1 MVWTCISYQM
11 ASLLEAIENKYGSDD
26 PDEFGSDLP
35 IAIYVPKKSP
45 RKCIPSLL
53 VLNDCDI
60 ESAGD
65 EQALDEKCQQV
76 EELDLAQ
83 NKLSEWSEV
92 FEILKHM
99 PRIKFVN
106 LSFNNLSDD
115 IGSFIENNCFLYLRD
130 LVLNGTRVDWASVR
144 KLLRV
149 LPSLEELHLSLNGY
163 SSVEIEDG
171 NGAHKSLRKL
181 HFAGNP
187 VNSWKEISKI
197 GVKFPTLQAL
207 VLADCPI
214 ESLAH
219 ENSNYEPHSNFT
231 SLQLLNLNN
240 TLLADWEDVDH
251 LRNFPTLQCLRI
263 QACPLVEELT
273 EHERRQ
279 LLIARLPNVAVLNG
293 GGAITHEEREDA
305 ERAFI
310 RFYSVKRPEERPERY
325 EELVAVHGK
334 LEPLVHVDLSPEKRV
349 KVIFHFGEKREARR
363 IDVYQTVFELKQK
376 LESFT
381 DGLPP
386 NKMKLFYSDHV
397 MRAIQGPEEMKF
409 PQKRLYSYNISSGDE
424 IYIDS
429 KT

>member
-1 MVWTCISYQM
+1 M

-26 PDEFGSDLP
+26 PEVGSDLP

-92 FEILKHM
+92 FGILKHM

-115 IGSFIENNCFLYLRD
+115 IGSFIENNCFLHLKD
-130 LVLNGTRVDWASVR
+130 LVLNGTRVDWTSVR
-144 KLLRV
+144 KLLRM
-149 LPSLEELHLSLNGY
+149 LPSLEELHLSLNEY
-163 SSVEIEDG
+163 STVEIEDCG
-171 NGAHKSLRKL
+171 GPHTRLQKL

-187 VNSWKEISKI
+187 VNSWREISKM
-197 GVKFPTLQAL
+197 GNKFPGLQAL

-214 ESLAH
+214 ESLNQDHNTCDSTSKFA
-219 ENSNYEPHSNFT
+219 

-240 TLLADWEDVDH
+240 TLLSEWDDVDC
-251 LRNFPTLQCLRI
+251 LREFPALHCLRI
-263 QACPLVEELT
+263 QSCPLVEELT

-279 LLIARLPNVAVLNG
+279 LLIARLPNVQVLNG
-293 GGAITHEEREDA
+293 GGAITKEEREDA

-310 RFYSVKRPEERPERY
+310 RFYVVKDPEERPRRFH
-325 EELVAVHGK
+325 ELVAIHGM
-334 LEPLVHVDLSPEKRV
+334 LEPLVHVDLSPEKKV
-349 KVIFHFGEKREARR
+349 KVIFHYGEKREARR
-363 IDVYQTVFELKQK
+363 IDVYQTVFELKQR
-376 LESFT
+376 LESFA

-386 NKMKLFYSDHV
+386 HRMRLFYSDHV
-397 MRAIQGPEEMKF
+397 MRALQGPEEMKF

-424 IYIDS
+424 IIVDS

>member
-1 MVWTCISYQM
+1 M

-26 PDEFGSDLP
+26 PDDFRNDLP

-60 ESAGD
+60 DSAGD

-92 FEILKHM
+92 FGILKHM

-115 IGSFIENNCFLYLRD
+115 IGCFIENNSFLHLKD
-130 LVLNGTRVDWASVR
+130 LVLNGTRVDWTSVR
-144 KLLRV
+144 KLLRM

-163 SSVEIEDG
+163 SNVEIEDCG
-171 NGAHKSLRKL
+171 GPHESLRKL

-187 VNSWKEISKI
+187 VTSWREISKI
-197 GVKFPTLQAL
+197 GEKFPAIQAL

-214 ESLAH
+214 ESLEH
-219 ENSNYEPHSNFT
+219 ENTSCDPHSNFPC
-231 SLQLLNLNN
+231 LQFLNLNN
-240 TLLADWEDVDH
+240 TLLAEWEDVDR
-251 LRNFPTLQCLRI
+251 LRKFPALQCLRI
-263 QACPLVEELT
+263 QSCPLVEELT

-279 LLIARLPNVAVLNG
+279 LLIARLPNVAILNG
-293 GGAITHEEREDA
+293 GGAITREEREDA

-310 RFYSVKRPEERPERY
+310 RFYVVKLADERPSRY
-325 EELVAVHGK
+325 DELVAIHGK

-349 KVIFHFGEKREARR
+349 KVIFHYGEKREARR
-363 IDVYQTVFELKQK
+363 IDVYQTVFELKQR
-376 LESFT
+376 LESFA

-386 NKMKLFYSDHV
+386 HRMKLFYSDHV

-424 IYIDS
+424 IFVDS